1 MIASFIDSDHEILYF
16 TVSLF
21 ICLVA
26 FLCKFTK
33 NTIRK
38 LEIFSENRKIAMF
51 SSRSVFF
58 PFFYLC
64 KLNTRKETITKLAK
78 KDILL
83 HFNI

>member
-1 MIASFIDSDHEILYF
+1 MISSFIDSDHEILYF

-26 FLCKFTK
+26 FLRKFTK

-38 LEIFSENRKIAMF
+38 LETFSENRKIAMF
-51 SSRSVFF
+51 SSQSVFF
-58 PFFYLC
+58 PLFIYANC
-64 KLNTRKETITKLAK
+64 IQGKKTITELAK
-78 KDILL
+78 RDILL